1 MKQVDE
7 IDLKILDMLTEDA
20 RRSFQE
26 IADVIGMTDVTVR
39 RRVKDLVKRGV
50 IKRFTLEVD
59 KEKLGKTLQAV
70 VRLEMKLSEQK
81 RIMKEI
87 KKLDEVECAYYLAGK
102 CGLWLKVSLE
112 DMDELEEFIK
122 EKLSR
127 EAFEGINNVETC
139 IILKNLV

>member
-59 KEKLGKTLQAV
+59 KEKLGKNLQAV